1 MSSIILFYLLMLST
15 ITVAKTTA
23 DRTYKIIVKNNVSR
37 SVEDENLR
45 IILNYVRSKQIF
57 SSSIFC
63 LVSSDDRSNV
73 VHLLSKYIASESIVS
88 YKITTNN
95 FSRKYTWQSR
105 VDLTWIFIIDS
116 MNILDFFVHKQ
127 SHIWK
132 AVNQYLIIVTTPST
146 ISSQEIFQT
155 VWKIYGV
162 YRIVIISIEDDFRCL
177 RRYLPFEKNQQNK
190 YGVIRKICLMDQGDN
205 VELYTNF
212 ENLNGYPIHVVMF
225 SPWKVT
231 FDNGTNR
238 SSGIRNSNELDTKAK
253 CLLEQAMRTEFH
265 ITELPDLVNS
275 FNGSYDPFHRALQY
289 IEDGESEIIIIS
301 FFVHQYEGYRRYE
314 FTASLY
320 EDKLCLIAPTA
331 GFVPKSHMPIMSFAS
346 NLWVA
351 LAIYNILVSVLWFLI
366 KYYSVSFRRRKTVL
380 LPLTKTTGYVLSQ
393 RSTDLPLKI
402 HPYVS
407 SCFDLVETSCYP
419 LKEDS
424 GSAGSTTAQR
434 AFLIGTLFFGLI
446 VTSLYQSC
454 LMFSLSN
461 PFHYPELNTLED
473 VACSNFTII
482 TKYNNLKKNTF
493 LGNTPLDKKL
503 RDGNDLLHIVEECPT
518 TFMLSYIM
526 RLHSPYR
533 ERINGLL
540 LRMQQMGFVRLCD
553 LASFSN
559 ERSTT
564 LDDDKNLQASNI
576 EEISKLVRRAIS
588 RDLENWNTLE
598 EYLDRTVHRPQLG
611 IYSREINKN
620 GEDGSYMFPVNRK
633 FVEMDSPKRSSFE
646 ASLPQKLDVR
656 NAKERPM
663 YFEEV
668 DTSGRTSEM
677 SVSGT
682 QAVDIPSPVD
692 ISDSLPPE
700 NIFQPRPQMVRYKFF
715 KKPMPPRLDK
725 QNEKP
730 IDQSTPR
737 TYGDDLIREEITN
750 DTRDRIG
757 ENVKVTS
764 IEISEQPR
772 HKTRHHHGEFP
783 HRHRSQSTAYP
794 TIS

>member
-1 MSSIILFYLLMLST
+1 MRKKFSRGSLLDYRIMALKRCALLPAIVITICLDVSSIT
-15 ITVAKTTA
+15 TTA
-23 DRTYKIIVKNNVSR
+23 AVVWNPKTSRYVGSYNLDKGPVFYEAYYPDTRDAHEEKRFENTVLETSFQVPFERIAHSETTNHPVTINESFIIVDN
-37 SVEDENLR
+37 E
-45 IILNYVRSKQIF
+45 ILPRKQ
-57 SSSIFC
+57 
-63 LVSSDDRSNV
+63 
-73 VHLLSKYIASESIVS
+73 
-88 YKITTNN
+88 
-95 FSRKYTWQSR
+95 
-105 VDLTWIFIIDS
+105 
-116 MNILDFFVHKQ
+116 
-127 SHIWK
+127 WK
-132 AVNQYLIIVTTPST
+132 
-146 ISSQEIFQT
+146 
-155 VWKIYGV
+155 
-162 YRIVIISIEDDFRCL
+162 
-177 RRYLPFEKNQQNK
+177 
-190 YGVIRKICLMDQGDN
+190 M
-205 VELYTNF
+205 
-212 ENLNGYPIHVVMF
+212 
-225 SPWKVT
+225 
-231 FDNGTNR
+231 
-238 SSGIRNSNELDTKAK
+238 
-253 CLLEQAMRTEFH
+253 TE
-265 ITELPDLVNS
+265 
-275 FNGSYDPFHRALQY
+275 
-289 IEDGESEIIIIS
+289 
-301 FFVHQYEGYRRYE
+301 
-314 FTASLY
+314 
-320 EDKLCLIAPTA
+320 
-331 GFVPKSHMPIMSFAS
+331 
-346 NLWVA
+346 
-351 LAIYNILVSVLWFLI
+351 
-366 KYYSVSFRRRKTVL
+366 
-380 LPLTKTTGYVLSQ
+380 SQ
-393 RSTDLPLKI
+393 RNYDT
-402 HPYVS
+402 
-407 SCFDLVETSCYP
+407 TS
-419 LKEDS
+419 
-424 GSAGSTTAQR
+424 
-434 AFLIGTLFFGLI
+434 
-446 VTSLYQSC
+446 
-454 LMFSLSN
+454 
-461 PFHYPELNTLED
+461 
-473 VACSNFTII
+473 
-482 TKYNNLKKNTF
+482 
-493 LGNTPLDKKL
+493 
-503 RDGNDLLHIVEECPT
+503 
-518 TFMLSYIM
+518 
-526 RLHSPYR
+526 
-533 ERINGLL
+533 
-540 LRMQQMGFVRLCD
+540 D

>member
-503 RDGNDLLHIVEECPT
+503 RGKVELLISEKPTYDHVAFDKGMIGIARYSLVNLEDMSRYYDVDGNDLLHIVEECPT

-540 LRMQQMGFVRLCD
+540 LRMQQMGFVRLWYEQVAYPPYVAEQKRKMDKSERKIKLTMEHYSFTFIGLTIGLLSCILVF
-553 LASFSN
+553 LA
-559 ERSTT
+559 
-564 LDDDKNLQASNI
+564 
-576 EEISKLVRRAIS
+576 EIYFA
-588 RDLENWNTLE
+588 
-598 EYLDRTVHRPQLG
+598 
-611 IYSREINKN
+611 
-620 GEDGSYMFPVNRK
+620 
-633 FVEMDSPKRSSFE
+633 KRSSYK
-646 ASLPQKLDVR
+646 SLFLQ
-656 NAKERPM
+656 
-663 YFEEV
+663 
-668 DTSGRTSEM
+668 
-677 SVSGT
+677 
-682 QAVDIPSPVD
+682 
-692 ISDSLPPE
+692 
-700 NIFQPRPQMVRYKFF
+700 
-715 KKPMPPRLDK
+715 
-725 QNEKP
+725 
-730 IDQSTPR
+730 
-737 TYGDDLIREEITN
+737 
-750 DTRDRIG
+750 
-757 ENVKVTS
+757 
-764 IEISEQPR
+764 
-772 HKTRHHHGEFP
+772 
-783 HRHRSQSTAYP
+783 
-794 TIS
+794 